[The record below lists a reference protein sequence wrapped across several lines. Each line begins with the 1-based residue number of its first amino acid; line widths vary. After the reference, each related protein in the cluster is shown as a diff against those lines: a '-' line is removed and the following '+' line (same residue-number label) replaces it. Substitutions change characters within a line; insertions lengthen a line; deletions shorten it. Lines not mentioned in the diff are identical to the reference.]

1 MNEAV
6 TNLWSV
12 PLLIIIPILT
22 AILVNLL
29 YNKTKAIRAIS
40 VGASIAVLAIAVLS
54 PYGFHWFAGH
64 PAVNSDGT
72 YTFTASVFSWKLSLE
87 YYYGPLQQIL
97 IGLMSLLLLFTVLI
111 ATKSLSKNLGPY
123 LAIIFL
129 TYVSAAA
136 VLMTNDFYH
145 LWIAVEL
152 GSLLVAGLVASSG
165 TAYAQKA
172 ALKYTFFSALAGSG
186 LAISLGLILG
196 LTGYVNITDAIHF
209 LMSNDLGGMYAVLY
223 VAFAFLTLA
232 WVYAGGLVPVHPL
245 KSDVYRS
252 AFPHGTVLLQTQS
265 KLMLVAIGIVMLR
278 LFGSLPF
285 ATDVMLVISV
295 LTMIFGVVM
304 ALIQTDLRWILA
316 YLIVSHSGL
325 VTVGLSLGT
334 YRGIVG
340 GIFQALNDVIY
351 MSILL
356 ICCEMLLYFGKGST
370 SIKFGGGV
378 AKKSPWL
385 AAFAVLGAMAASG
398 IPPFN
403 GFQSELIL
411 LQAALEQGLPEVAA
425 VILMVSVSTFVA
437 LFRAIYSIFLKPEP
451 EKTSESYVG
460 RFKMPDVVFISLV
473 VLLSISLILG
483 VYPQLA
489 FSFINESALKV
500 VLVPWVP

>member
-1 MNEAV
+1 MNEAI
-6 TNLWSV
+6 TNLWSA

-29 YNKTKAIRAIS
+29 YNRTRVIRAIS
-40 VGASIAVLAIAVLS
+40 VGAAIAVLAIAVVS

-72 YTFTASVFSWKLSLE
+72 YTFTASIFSWKLSLE

-97 IGLMSLLLLFTVLI
+97 IGVMSLLLLFIVLI
-111 ATKSLSKNLGPY
+111 ATKSLNKNQGPY
-123 LAIIFL
+123 LAIVFL

-136 VLMTNDFYH
+136 VLMANDFYH

-165 TAYAQKA
+165 AAYAQKA

-196 LTGYVNITDAIHF
+196 ITGYVNITDAIHF
-209 LMSNDLGGMYAVLY
+209 LMVNDLGGMYAVLY
-223 VAFAFLTLA
+223 VAFAFLSLA

-252 AFPHGTVLLQTQS
+252 AFPHGAVLLQTQS

-278 LFGSLPF
+278 MFGPLPF
-285 ATDVMLVISV
+285 ATEIMLAISL
-295 LTMIFGVVM
+295 LTMIVGVVM
-304 ALIQTDLRWILA
+304 ALIQTDFRWILA

-334 YRGIVG
+334 YQGILG
-340 GIFQALNDVIY
+340 GLFQAVNDIIY

-370 SIKFGGGV
+370 SIKFSGGI
-378 AKKSPWL
+378 AKKSPL
-385 AAFAVLGAMAASG
+385 LTAFVILGAFAASG

-403 GFQSELIL
+403 GFQSELIII
-411 LQAALEQGLPEVAA
+411 QAALERGLPEIAA
-425 VILMVSVSTFVA
+425 VVLMVSISTFVA
-437 LFRAIYSIFLKPEP
+437 LFRAIYSIFLRPVN
-451 EKTSESYVG
+451 EKTAESDTKQF
-460 RFKMPDVVFISLV
+460 RMPSSVLVFLV
-473 VLLSISLILG
+473 VLLAISLVLG

-489 FSFINESALKV
+489 LGFLNESALKV